1 MNAWGAAELSSARTV
16 AGGHGEAAR
25 IKRRG
30 RERSERGLAEV
41 GQVPELPKEG
51 VAGRV
56 AGAEGEANP
65 PRVPI
70 YMNAWGAAELSSAR
84 TIAGGHGNPPR
95 VPI

>member
-1 MNAWGAAELSSARTV
+1 MNAWGAAELSSARTI

-25 IKRRG
+25 
-30 RERSERGLAEV
+30 SA
-41 GQVPELPKEG
+41 G

-70 YMNAWGAAELSSAR
+70 
-84 TIAGGHGNPPR
+84 
-95 VPI
+95 

>member
-1 MNAWGAAELSSARTV
+1 MNAWGAAELSGPVSHPTHPSGLRPSPSSARTI
-16 AGGHGEAAR
+16 AGGHE
-25 IKRRG
+25 
-30 RERSERGLAEV
+30 
-41 GQVPELPKEG
+41 
-51 VAGRV
+51 
-56 AGAEGEANP
+56 NP